1 MRIIVLETE
10 LDELEVGKLFI
21 VTYKGDSVH
30 ISKVDHFQIIL
41 LNNILT
47 KFHVN
52 FQTQLK
58 FKYSHKK
65 SLYQVADLSMSGT
78 ILQGIDI
85 SSSNAEEKS
94 FVLMHGSVLE
104 VRLLQLF
111 KLVLSEAKVLIIS
124 S

>member
-10 LDELEVGKLFI
+10 LNELEVGKLFI

-30 ISKVDHFQIIL
+30 ISKVDNFQIK

-104 VRLLQLF
+104 VGL
-111 KLVLSEAKVLIIS
+111 AKNS
-124 S
+124 N

>member
-104 VRLLQLF
+104 VGL
-111 KLVLSEAKVLIIS
+111 AKNS
-124 S
+124 N